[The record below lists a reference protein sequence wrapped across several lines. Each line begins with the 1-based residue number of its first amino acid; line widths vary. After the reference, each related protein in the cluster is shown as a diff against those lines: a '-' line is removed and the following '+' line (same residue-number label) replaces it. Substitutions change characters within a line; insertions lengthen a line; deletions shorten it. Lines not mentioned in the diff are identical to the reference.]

1 MAQAVPSSQPEFVEP
16 DEDAPIAFD
25 WASPQQKEVVE
36 SMPGTP
42 LLMMG
47 GFNSG
52 KTSAAILHMLAL
64 CDNFPGYKVA
74 VLRKTFKD
82 LSLTTRP
89 SFDQWIDPKRVKS
102 ASATEV
108 TLDNGSSFIFHH
120 LDSPNAATILKGLE
134 INGAILDQA
143 EQMQERTFT
152 VLMGRL
158 GRWKGARVPKWVL
171 NSRQGDWPWKNRMG
185 APVPPISLIL
195 TANPTE
201 DGDPELHW
209 LWQRFSPESKSWQD
223 KWSKIG
229 YRQIMM
235 PTTGNKFAGEQNV
248 EILLQQD
255 EDYVKRFVRGE
266 WVRSKGH
273 IFRLSDM
280 SLLEYDG
287 SLISHIENNCM
298 LGRVLDHGDS
308 APTCCLWYG
317 VDQNHNLF
325 FWQEYYQAG
334 IGDDGKEYNV
344 SDHRRSITALSRPL
358 TFRSNLA
365 DASIFDKTRNISGFT
380 RRQQRWSVADEYC
393 LRPTTKVLTAD
404 LRHVEVGSL
413 QVGDELAAFEE
424 YATGGSSHKQRQW
437 KCGVVERT
445 GRALLPSYRL
455 RFDDGTEIV
464 ASDGHGWLRGSGAKV
479 WVATRDLRIGDRLSR
494 VVDVWETDNSR
505 GGGYLAAALDGE
517 GFLTQVPGTYRTGFS
532 QRDNAML
539 AKVRTL
545 LDERGIHYSQSMTGD
560 VTNLYISRRAEILRL
575 LGSIR
580 PERLLPKVDFDNL
593 GRIHRI
599 STPTI
604 VAIEFLGDQEVV
616 TLRTS
621 THTVISEGIM
631 SHNTDRKII
640 QEDTAIYWTPAD
652 KNEALSRQRLSQYL
666 RLDGKHKHP
675 ITGEI
680 GAPHIYFVQQG
691 DDHPHGIRHAI
702 SEIRNAKRL
711 QVGENDGKPIYS
723 DERDPSIPD
732 HALDCVR
739 YVVNSHPVTASAPI
753 EERKLTAL
761 AKPDGR
767 VLITLP
773 PIDKGNDKPR
783 RQVEPRKWRSRGGG
797 Y

>member
-1 MAQAVPSSQPEFVEP
+1 M
-16 DEDAPIAFD
+16 
-25 WASPQQKEVVE
+25 
-36 SMPGTP
+36 
-42 LLMMG
+42 
-47 GFNSG
+47 
-52 KTSAAILHMLAL
+52 
-64 CDNFPGYKVA
+64 
-74 VLRKTFKD
+74 
-82 LSLTTRP
+82 
-89 SFDQWIDPKRVKS
+89 
-102 ASATEV
+102 
-108 TLDNGSSFIFHH
+108 
-120 LDSPNAATILKGLE
+120 
-134 INGAILDQA
+134 
-143 EQMQERTFT
+143 
-152 VLMGRL
+152 
-158 GRWKGARVPKWVL
+158 
-171 NSRQGDWPWKNRMG
+171 
-185 APVPPISLIL
+185 
-195 TANPTE
+195 
-201 DGDPELHW
+201 
-209 LWQRFSPESKSWQD
+209 
-223 KWSKIG
+223 G

-380 RRQQRWSVADEYC
+380 RRQQRWSVADEY
-393 LRPTTKVLTAD
+393 
-404 LRHVEVGSL
+404 
-413 QVGDELAAFEE
+413 
-424 YATGGSSHKQRQW
+424 
-437 KCGVVERT
+437 
-445 GRALLPSYRL
+445 
-455 RFDDGTEIV
+455 
-464 ASDGHGWLRGSGAKV
+464 
-479 WVATRDLRIGDRLSR
+479 
-494 VVDVWETDNSR
+494 
-505 GGGYLAAALDGE
+505 
-517 GFLTQVPGTYRTGFS
+517 
-532 QRDNAML
+532 
-539 AKVRTL
+539 
-545 LDERGIHYSQSMTGD
+545 
-560 VTNLYISRRAEILRL
+560 
-575 LGSIR
+575 
-580 PERLLPKVDFDNL
+580 
-593 GRIHRI
+593 
-599 STPTI
+599 
-604 VAIEFLGDQEVV
+604 
-616 TLRTS
+616 
-621 THTVISEGIM
+621 
-631 SHNTDRKII
+631 TDRKII

-723 DERDPSIPD
+723 DERDPSIED

-783 RQVEPRKWRSRGGG
+783 RQVESRKWRSRGGG